1 MIGRKVGELL
11 PGVGADKPRLS
22 DVGFIWRDLP
32 SPPAPGGTGP
42 LAPCSVCT
50 SPHSSSYSAGSP
62 PGWGSPDCSPARPQ
76 FQPRRQSSC
85 WRWEIWVEA
94 SLSDRTAAGRM
105 SWRRCLISPAGSSWW
120 SRWAELRSG
129 CWRDSTL
136 QRKKDKSLPGS
147 ELRKEGDEILG
158 KSREEIYCAAEH
170 HHIWSEQSAN
180 FSSAF
185 FTLGSNRPIR
195 IKCWLLLHRSCY
207 TTCNV
212 SFESYDLTLRKVSFL
227 INLISLTDWYRPSHW
242 SDFNWLTFSAGY
254 QALSQYPP
262 FTILRPTWSFLGFF
276 SFFVSIYNGKSSHWN
291 KISNSFS
298 HLVGTLE
305 HCYMVSSPITRQH
318 MVLLCV
324 WLTCY

>member
-94 SLSDRTAAGRM
+94 TLSDRTAAGRM

-136 QRKKDKSLPGS
+136 QRKKDKCLPGS
-147 ELRKEGDEILG
+147 
-158 KSREEIYCAAEH
+158 A
-170 HHIWSEQSAN
+170 
-180 FSSAF
+180 
-185 FTLGSNRPIR
+185 
-195 IKCWLLLHRSCY
+195 
-207 TTCNV
+207 
-212 SFESYDLTLRKVSFL
+212 RKVVRWWRSDIGKIPGTDLLRRNTSQIF
-227 INLISLTDWYRPSHW
+227 NLNSQRISVPPSSL
-242 SDFNWLTFSAGY
+242 SDMTV
-254 QALSQYPP
+254 
-262 FTILRPTWSFLGFF
+262 R
-276 SFFVSIYNGKSSHWN
+276 
-291 KISNSFS
+291 
-298 HLVGTLE
+298 
-305 HCYMVSSPITRQH
+305 
-318 MVLLCV
+318 
-324 WLTCY
+324 